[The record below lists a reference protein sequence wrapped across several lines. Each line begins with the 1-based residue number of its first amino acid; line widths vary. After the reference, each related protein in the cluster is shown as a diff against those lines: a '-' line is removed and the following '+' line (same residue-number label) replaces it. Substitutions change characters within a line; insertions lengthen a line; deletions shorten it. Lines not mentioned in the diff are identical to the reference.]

1 MQTRKRDMS
10 RRERRKATP
19 QNGYTQLLQ
28 GSRLSTAR
36 SVRVDMHAKHCFE
49 VCRAVKGMQAGA
61 AIAYLNEVLK
71 VDSDRADIRKKARA
85 IPYRLGSGNKRRLPV
100 RTFNGWSPK
109 GRYGPRTIPGQ
120 SVKRNHQ
127 THRECNEQR
136 FTSIRRH

>member
-1 MQTRKRDMS
+1 MS

-61 AIAYLNEVLK
+61 AITYLNEVLK
-71 VDSDRADIRKKARA
+71 IDSDRADIRKKARA
-85 IPYRLGSGNKRRLPV
+85 VPYR
-100 RTFNGWSPK
+100 
-109 GRYGPRTIPGQ
+109 
-120 SVKRNHQ
+120 
-127 THRECNEQR
+127 
-136 FTSIRRH
+136 